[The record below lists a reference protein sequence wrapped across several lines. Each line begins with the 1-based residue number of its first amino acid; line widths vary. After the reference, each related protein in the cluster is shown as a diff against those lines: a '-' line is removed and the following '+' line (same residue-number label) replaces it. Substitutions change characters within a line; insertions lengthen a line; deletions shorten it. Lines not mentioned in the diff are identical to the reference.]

1 MLVSIVLL
9 YITFRCDFPMW
20 CSVLVIIEI
29 ALGIMSVLYEMEN
42 EQEKEQEKKKVIK
55 YLKKQHEE
63 EIRGDDDGK

>member
-1 MLVSIVLL
+1 MLVGIVLL

-29 ALGIMSVLYEMEN
+29 ALGIMSVLYEME
-42 EQEKEQEKKKVIK
+42 KEQEKKKVIK

>member
-9 YITFRCDFPMW
+9 YITFRCDFPLW

-29 ALGIMSVLYEMEN
+29 ALGIMSVLYEM
-42 EQEKEQEKKKVIK
+42 EKEQEKKKVIK

>member
-29 ALGIMSVLYEMEN
+29 ALGIMSVLYEME
-42 EQEKEQEKKKVIK
+42 KEQEKKKVIK